1 MSKQY
6 VKDIQIPIKDKPN
19 YKYHINIK
27 YYGLIQTIKIYKE
40 AIKVNNI
47 FTKGTKIAESKTFY
61 RFGFPLGALQKGLD
75 ITNNPDRLDFSVL
88 RNDL

>member
-1 MSKQY
+1 MSKWY
-6 VKDIQIPIKDKPN
+6 VRNIQIPIKDKPN

-27 YYGLIQTIKIYKE
+27 YYGLIQSIKIYKE

-47 FTKGTKIAESKTFY
+47 FTKGTKIAESKTY
-61 RFGFPLGALQKGLD
+61 YKFGLPSGTAQKGLD
-75 ITNNPDRLDFSVL
+75 MISNPSKLDFSIL

>member
-1 MSKQY
+1 MSKWY
-6 VKDIQIPIKDKPN
+6 VKNIQIPIKDKPN

-27 YYGLIQTIKIYKE
+27 YYGLIQTIRIYKE

-61 RFGFPLGALQKGLD
+61 RFGLPSGASQKGLD
-75 ITNNPDRLDFSVL
+75 MISNPSKLDFSIL